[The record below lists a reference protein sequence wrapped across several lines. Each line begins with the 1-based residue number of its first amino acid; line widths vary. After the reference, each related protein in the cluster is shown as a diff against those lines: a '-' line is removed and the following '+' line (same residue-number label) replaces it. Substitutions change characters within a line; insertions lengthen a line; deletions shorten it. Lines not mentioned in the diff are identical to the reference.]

1 METPLRWGTVRTG
14 RVQLVGLR
22 RPSVKTVEL
31 KLNLDLVRLDV
42 LLVGMIDVDIV
53 QMSKDTVR
61 IECPFCEHIVESP
74 RDWIV
79 QNGRVFCGTCCKA
92 FDVSEEDLPKE
103 ISLPDFWD

>member
-1 METPLRWGTVRTG
+1 
-14 RVQLVGLR
+14 
-22 RPSVKTVEL
+22 
-31 KLNLDLVRLDV
+31 
-42 LLVGMIDVDIV
+42 
-53 QMSKDTVR
+53 MSKDTVR